1 MDITEYVNSVL
12 TGNTTYGLGIAF
24 NRGYELL
31 NTPCLKYVG
40 FTNNTQTF
48 YEPYIETKYDNHIID
63 DRNNFI
69 LDKLNK
75 LYLYV

>member
-1 MDITEYVNSVL
+1 M
-12 TGNTTYGLGIAF
+12 YGLGIAF

-40 FTNNTQTF
+40 FYTNTQTF

-63 DRNNFI
+63 DRT
-69 LDKLNK
+69 
-75 LYLYV
+75 LY

>member
-12 TGNTTYGLGIAF
+12 TGSTNGLGIAF

-40 FTNNTQTF
+40 FFTNNTQTF
-48 YEPYIETKYDNHIID
+48 YDI
-63 DRNNFI
+63 
-69 LDKLNK
+69 
-75 LYLYV
+75 

>member
-12 TGNTTYGLGIAF
+12 TGNTNYGLGIAF

-40 FTNNTQTF
+40 F
-48 YEPYIETKYDNHIID
+48 Y
-63 DRNNFI
+63 
-69 LDKLNK
+69 
-75 LYLYV
+75 